1 MHWCDS
7 PDSLAVASL
16 TVTPPRLFGCPEPNL
31 LRFFV
36 IRFARRASGLFV
48 VHRSTLT
55 RRTPFSFL
63 KRATRRDVP
72 IPFAGKCDVTRSRRP
87 LPGIAPK
94 DSGMARQARS
104 NRRTEPVAERTCSFS
119 HWPSR
124 AIDPGNA
131 ALRAKWRLIGPKHPA
146 MTLRGRVSATLA
158 AAHVTSITLPALN
171 PSYDR
176 SIKTSCT
183 PIAGR

>member
-1 MHWCDS
+1 MHWCDN
-7 PDSLAVASL
+7 PDTLAVASL

-48 VHRSTLT
+48 VHRSTLR

-63 KRATRRDVP
+63 KRAARRDVP

-94 DSGMARQARS
+94 DSGMARQVCRA
-104 NRRTEPVAERTCSFS
+104 
-119 HWPSR
+119 
-124 AIDPGNA
+124 AIDEP
-131 ALRAKWRLIGPKHPA
+131 
-146 MTLRGRVSATLA
+146 
-158 AAHVTSITLPALN
+158 N
-171 PSYDR
+171 PSPSERVVSHTGPVGR
-176 SIKTSCT
+176 SIQET
-183 PIAGR
+183 PLYAQNGA